1 MAGSRKFVLTAGTL
15 VVVAAAAWFGANYYV
30 KTQVEEKLNTYLVE
44 NDMQNNVT
52 WGSLDATV
60 LGNASLHDVKV
71 VRKDDPAK
79 FFTIKD
85 VIVHDLQ
92 TDSEDKKVDFAFSG
106 LADETGNSPFRA
118 ALTEQAG
125 QLGYDTLPLM
135 DGRIKGSLN
144 EKQDTLDYDA
154 TLKQPEVGNFNL
166 VLKAD
171 KIARLINTIR
181 TRDQELKSNPL
192 LLISELSPVT
202 VRELNV
208 KFDDAGLMPRVVN
221 VQQGVAPVDGKP
233 TPEQKQAFEA
243 RLEQSEAECRQQ
255 APGLGVAEP
264 EAVCTAI
271 SRFMKN
277 DAKTLVISAN
287 PTPPLQIMSFVM
299 QTQMGNPQAIA
310 KAVQQLNLK
319 ISN

>member
-30 KTQVEEKLNTYLVE
+30 KTQIEEKLNAYLVE
-44 NDMQNNVT
+44 NNMQNNVT

-60 LGNASLHDVKV
+60 MGNASLHDVKV

-79 FFTIKD
+79 FFTIKE
-85 VIVHDLQ
+85 VTVHDLQ
-92 TDSEDKKVDFAFSG
+92 TDGDDKKVDFAFSG
-106 LADETGNSPFRA
+106 LADETGSSPFRA
-118 ALTEQAG
+118 ALTEQAS

-154 TLKQPEVGNFNL
+154 TLQQPDVGNFNL

-181 TRDQELKSNPL
+181 TRDEELKSNPL

-243 RLEQSEAECRQQ
+243 RLDKSEADCRQQ
-255 APGLGVAEP
+255 APALGVAEP

-277 DAKTLVISAN
+277 DAKTLVISAS
-287 PTPPLQIMSFVM
+287 PTPPLQLMSFVM